1 MNKVYVKLYV
11 PLIEENYELFIPVN
25 KEISDIVKLLV
36 KSVQELNDCNYDYNS
51 ETGLYNKDTGIKYKN
66 DKLLIDTDIK
76 NGTKLILI

>member
-51 ETGLYNKDTGIKYKN
+51 ETGLYNKDAGIKYEN